1 MNALIMKISVIWKK
15 LELYKIGGGEH
26 KGFLK
31 VPTKFRN
38 NFHEF

>member
-1 MNALIMKISVIWKK
+1 MNALIMKISVIWRK

-26 KGFLK
+26 KGCFK

-38 NFHEF
+38 NFYEF